1 MWFWIWCALA
11 LGALAAAALV
21 LRHLW
26 RRVRRVGAALGEAGA
41 LADRFDEHLRA
52 AEQQWR
58 ARTPRPVTVFDDPA
72 EARLRVVERA
82 EVRAGRRA
90 ARRARWR
97 ERWAWWGRPGPVSAD
112 LLRQRLH

>member
-1 MWFWIWCALA
+1 MWFWIWCALV
-11 LGALAAAALV
+11 LGALAAAVLV

-26 RRVRRVGAALGEAGA
+26 RKVRRVGATLGEAGT
-41 LADRFDEHLRA
+41 LADRFDERLQV

-58 ARTPRPVTVFDDPA
+58 GRMPQPVTVFADPA
-72 EARLRVVERA
+72 EARLHVVERA

-90 ARRARWR
+90 ARRARQR
-97 ERWAWWGRPGPVSAD
+97 ERWARWARPGPVTAD